1 MVTYRC
7 LRRLSLG
14 GSLVSA
20 HPLFVLVKRPA
31 PGHHG
36 LEGLAYGRDV
46 LLLLRAL
53 ETLERLEARVFLG
66 VFIVHTAVH
75 PALLILKSYI
85 KMMMMMIIITI
96 IIMMMMMII
105 ITIIIIIMIKIIIIM
120 IIMIIMITR
129 IMIMIMII
137 IIIII
142 IIIIM
147 MIIMI
152 IITMIIK

>member
-1 MVTYRC
+1 MYVSEFGCAPDVNGLTNYTDEQTQMTYRC

-53 ETLERLEARVFLG
+53 KTLERLEARVFLG
-66 VFIVHTAVH
+66 VFIVDAAVH
-75 PALLILKSYI
+75 PALLILKS
-85 KMMMMMIIITI
+85 
-96 IIMMMMMII
+96 
-105 ITIIIIIMIKIIIIM
+105 
-120 IIMIIMITR
+120 
-129 IMIMIMII
+129 
-137 IIIII
+137 
-142 IIIIM
+142 
-147 MIIMI
+147 
-152 IITMIIK
+152 